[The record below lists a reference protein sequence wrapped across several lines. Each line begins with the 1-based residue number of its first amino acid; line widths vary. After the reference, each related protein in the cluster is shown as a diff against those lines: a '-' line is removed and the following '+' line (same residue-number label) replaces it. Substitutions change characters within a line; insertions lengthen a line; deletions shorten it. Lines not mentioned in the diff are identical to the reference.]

1 MPMNS
6 NPDVIVIGAGLSG
19 LTAAWQLAQRGHRV
33 RVVTKGWGATHW
45 HSGCIDVLGYH
56 PIESDTPVA
65 TPRDAVADLIAAQ
78 PHHPYA
84 LVGLDGLAAALD
96 AFAALCRDAGYPL
109 HGTLDRQWLLPSA
122 VGAFRPTCLAPET
135 MIAGDLTRHDTEPML
150 IVGFERLNDFY
161 PELIADNL
169 IKQGHLARGTLVD
182 TPTLRRQKIVNT
194 LVLARLFEQ
203 AAFRAEFIAAVKP
216 KLGKAQRIGVPAV
229 LGFENAIAIKNE
241 LEAAF
246 ERPIFEIP
254 TVPPSVPGMR
264 LHRILTRAIERAGGD
279 IRTGMQVVAADAEG
293 DRATTI
299 WSEAAA
305 RRVPHHAEV
314 FVLATGGILG
324 GGITTT
330 YTGDMREVVFG
341 LPVNAPTDRMAWLHR
356 DFLDARGHPIFRAGL
371 QVDTAFRPLAD
382 GAPRYANVHA
392 IGTTLDAC
400 EPLRERSFEGIA
412 LATGFAV
419 AHHVQLANHSTSA

>member
-1 MPMNS
+1 MNT

-19 LTAAWQLAQRGHRV
+19 LTAAWQLAAQGHRV
-33 RVVTKGWGATHW
+33 RVITKGWGATHW

-56 PIESDTPVA
+56 PISENTPVRV
-65 TPRDAVADLIAAQ
+65 PRDAVADLIANAPQ
-78 PHHPYA
+78 HPYA
-84 LVGLDGLAAALD
+84 LVGIQRLEAALN

-109 HGTLDRQWLLPSA
+109 HGSLDQQWLLPSA
-122 VGAFRPTCLAPET
+122 VGAFRPTCLAAET
-135 MIAGDLTRHDTEPML
+135 MIAGDLTRHDAEPML

-182 TPTLRRQKIVNT
+182 TPTLRRQKVVNT

-203 AAFRAEFIAAVKP
+203 AAFRAEFVAAVKP
-216 KLGKAQRIGVPAV
+216 KLGKAERIGMPAV
-229 LGFENAIAIKNE
+229 LGFEQALTIKAE
-241 LEAAF
+241 LESALD
-246 ERPIFEIP
+246 RPIFEIP

-279 IRTGMQVVAADAEG
+279 IRPGMQVVAADAEG

-299 WSEAAA
+299 WTEAAA
-305 RRVPHHAEV
+305 RRVPHHADT

-330 YTGDMREVVFG
+330 YTGDVREVVFG

-371 QVDTAFRPLAD
+371 RVNSAFQPLDGDT
-382 GAPRYANVHA
+382 PRYANVYA

-400 EPLRERSFEGIA
+400 EPLRERAFEGIA
-412 LATGFAV
+412 IATGFAV
-419 AHHVQLANHSTSA
+419 QDAISTTNQSTSA